1 MLIQG
6 SPVAVTLVSDPS
18 FQDRF
23 WYWSGASGRKY
34 IHSVYGIEDC
44 PPLPGAIYV
53 SVKRKGS
60 LRIAVAVGRFQP
72 FWDHVVGAR
81 EARRFT
87 SLGVD
92 ELHVHLLG
100 KTPAQTEA
108 VFMDLQEAFEDRE
121 LLARTAAVFSRERG
135 VASAAT
141 LSI

>member
-6 SPVAVTLVSDPS
+6 SPVAVTLASDPS

-34 IHSVYGIEDC
+34 IHSVYRIEDC

-53 SVKRKGS
+53 AVKRKGP

-81 EARRFT
+81 EGWRFA

-92 ELHVHLLG
+92 EFHVHLLG
-100 KTPAQTEA
+100 KTPAQIEA
-108 VFMDLQEAFEDRE
+108 VFSDLQEAFEDRE
-121 LLARTAAVFSRERG
+121 MLARTTAVFSRGSEAVS
-135 VASAAT
+135 VAA
-141 LSI
+141 LSV

>member
-6 SPVAVTLVSDPS
+6 SPVAVTLASDPS

-23 WYWSGASGRKY
+23 WYWSGASGQKY
-34 IHSVYGIEDC
+34 IHSVYRIEDC

-53 SVKRKGS
+53 AVKRKGS
-60 LRIAVAVGRFQP
+60 LRVAVAVGRFQP

-81 EARRFT
+81 EARRFA

-100 KTPAQTEA
+100 KTPAQIEA
-108 VFMDLQEAFEDRE
+108 VFSDIQEAFEDSE
-121 LLARTAAVFSRERG
+121 LLTRTAALFSRAPEA
-135 VASAAT
+135 VSAAA
-141 LSI
+141 LSV

>member
-6 SPVAVTLVSDPS
+6 SPVAMTLAADPS

-34 IHSVYGIEDC
+34 IHSVYRIEDC

-53 SVKRKGS
+53 AVKRKGP
-60 LRIAVAVGRFQP
+60 LRIVVAVGRFQP
-72 FWDHVVGAR
+72 FWDHAVGTR
-81 EARRFT
+81 EARRLT

-100 KTPAQTEA
+100 KTPAQMEA
-108 VFMDLQEAFEDRE
+108 ILADLQEAFEDRE
-121 LLARTAAVFSRERG
+121 LLRRTAAVFSRAPE
-135 VASAAT
+135 ALSAAA
-141 LSI
+141 LSV

>member
-1 MLIQG
+1 MLIHG
-6 SPVAVTLVSDPS
+6 SPVAVTLASDPS

-53 SVKRKGS
+53 AVKRKGS
-60 LRIAVAVGRFQP
+60 LRVAVAVGRFQP

-81 EARRFT
+81 EARRFA

-100 KTPAQTEA
+100 KTPAQTET
-108 VFMDLQEAFEDRE
+108 VFSDLLEAFEDRE
-121 LLARTAAVFSRERG
+121 LPMRTAAVFSRGSEAAS
-135 VASAAT
+135 VAA
-141 LSI
+141 LSV

>member
-1 MLIQG
+1 MLIHG
-6 SPVAVTLVSDPS
+6 SPVAVTLTSDPS

-23 WYWSGASGRKY
+23 WYWSGVSGQKY
-34 IHSVYGIEDC
+34 IHSVYRIGEC

-53 SVKRKGS
+53 AVKRKGS

-72 FWDHVVGAR
+72 FWDHAVGTR
-81 EARRFT
+81 EARRFS

-108 VFMDLQEAFEDRE
+108 VFSDLQEAFEDRE
-121 LLARTAAVFSRERG
+121 MLARTTAVFSRAPE
-135 VASAAT
+135 ALSAAA
-141 LSI
+141 LSV